1 MVSAYRVRLLV
12 WGAMVVGV
20 GWLLTDWF
28 PRELPYMAAPSAL
41 GVAPAASPGG
51 LTDALNRRLGWVSD
65 NSLALGTLALLMLLG
80 WGWLARGLGAY
91 DLIYSESRSVRFV
104 NGLLIGLAIGEILFV
119 EYLVAQ
125 AGLPAAD
132 GAAWTLWPAEVAGP
146 RPDEALAVR
155 RAGGFLLATWPAA
168 LLLFYLPGGL
178 AKAPDGR
185 RLGFPAL
192 GLGLVA
198 AVALV
203 VVATR
208 ALWLG
213 EVAADWRDWYGT
225 TPGAMSGRIPR
236 PDFPLHLLATAATA
250 LPALGLAAFGAL
262 AYAGRTACPVWVVA
276 LLLWLA
282 VAVYGFILFH
292 FQGLQYVLAAL
303 AVAVGVAAN
312 LGHRFKLS
320 LPNLRPEYDAARRA
334 TLDFARLGE
343 PPTAQKPVKL
353 LSADDLLAA
362 FAAQW
367 QREHGPASKPKLVV
381 MATSGGGIRAAV
393 WTAAVLEKLEAEIG
407 PRFPRH
413 LRIITGASGGMV
425 GAGLY
430 AADRVHP
437 VAGDSL
443 ARTLAQDSL
452 WALMQTFLIRDLP
465 STLLPFHRDWDRGYS
480 LEAAWHR
487 RARARRR
494 GDKSPWRTTFAELM
508 PAERLGIAP
517 SLVYAPF
524 LVEDGRRLLISNL
537 DLRDIAAESAPTLT
551 LTPGG
556 MPSHAVKR
564 LSRSAVEFFR
574 LFPAAHGRFEV
585 GTAARLNAT
594 FPFVSPSVNLPTDP
608 PRRVVDAGYF
618 DNYGTGL
625 LAAWLHRH
633 RDAVREYCSGVAI
646 VEVRAF
652 PMEREKNAFAD
663 EEFEDHGLAARLTGT
678 IRSLTSLTAKA
689 ARPPRPDSGGR
700 GDTFVSLLAGLST
713 PAEALVSVRSA
724 GAYFRNDQFLGVLDS
739 EFNERG
745 RPPFLVRVPF
755 ECPGEAALSW
765 GLTDWDRDQILRGV
779 HDNAVGV
786 AALKGWLGCDG
797 GAC

>member
-1 MVSAYRVRLLV
+1 MPSAHSVRLLV
-12 WGAMVVGV
+12 WAALVVGIAGLV
-20 GWLLTDWF
+20 ADWRV
-28 PRELPYMAAPSAL
+28 PHDRPSPLPPP
-41 GVAPAASPGG
+41 APADVAT
-51 LTDALNRRLGWVSD
+51 LTDAVNRRLGWVSD
-65 NSLALGTLALLMLLG
+65 NAVGLGVTALVLLLG
-80 WGWLARGLGAY
+80 WGRVGRGLGAY
-91 DLIYSESRSVRFV
+91 DLIYSESRAVRFV
-104 NGLLIGLAIGEILFV
+104 NGLLLGLLLGDLLFV
-119 EYLVAQ
+119 GYL
-125 AGLPAAD
+125 AARSQRLEVGGD
-132 GAAWTLWPAEVAGP
+132 WTLFPAEVAGP
-146 RPDEALAVR
+146 RPEEARAVR
-155 RAGGFLLATWPAA
+155 EAGGFLLATWPAT

-178 AKAPDGR
+178 RRRPDGR

-192 GLGLVA
+192 GLGLAASVA
-198 AVALV
+198 V
-203 VVATR
+203 VVVVTR
-208 ALWLG
+208 EAWLG
-213 EVAADWRDWYGT
+213 GADAVWRDWYGT
-225 TPGAMSGRIPR
+225 TPGAASGRIP
-236 PDFPLHLLATAATA
+236 PAEFPLHLLATAATFV
-250 LPALGLAAFGAL
+250 PALGLAGFGAL

-276 LLLWLA
+276 LLVWLG

-292 FQGLQYVLAAL
+292 FQGLQYVLVAL
-303 AVAVGVAAN
+303 AAAVAVAAN

-320 LPNLRPEYDAARRA
+320 LPNLAPEYAAARGA
-334 TLDFARLGE
+334 TSDFARLAE
-343 PPTAQKPVKL
+343 PPSAQTPVKL

-362 FAAQW
+362 FADQW

-381 MATSGGGIRAAV
+381 MATSGGGVRAAV
-393 WTAAVLEKLEAEIG
+393 WTAAVLEKLEAEVG
-407 PRFPRH
+407 PRFARH
-413 LRIITGASGGMV
+413 LRIVTGASGGMV

-443 ARTLAQDSL
+443 ARTLARDSL
-452 WALMQTFLIRDLP
+452 WAVMQTFLIRDLP
-465 STLLPFHRDWDRGYS
+465 SAFLPFHRDWDRGYS

-487 RARARRR
+487 RAKARRR
-494 GDKSPWRTTFAELM
+494 GDPSPWRTTFADLL
-508 PAERLGIAP
+508 PAERLGLAP
-517 SLVYAPF
+517 SLIFAPF

-537 DLRDIAAESAPTLT
+537 DLGGIAAESAPTLT

-556 MPSHAVKR
+556 LPGHAVKR

-633 RDAVREYCSGVAI
+633 RDAVRKYCSGVAI
-646 VEVRAF
+646 LEVRAF

-678 IRSLTSLTAKA
+678 IRGLTSLTARA
-689 ARPPRPDSGGR
+689 ARPARPDPGGR

-713 PAEALVSVRSA
+713 PAEALVSVRSS

-779 HDNAVGV
+779 HDNAAGV

-797 GAC
+797 LVS